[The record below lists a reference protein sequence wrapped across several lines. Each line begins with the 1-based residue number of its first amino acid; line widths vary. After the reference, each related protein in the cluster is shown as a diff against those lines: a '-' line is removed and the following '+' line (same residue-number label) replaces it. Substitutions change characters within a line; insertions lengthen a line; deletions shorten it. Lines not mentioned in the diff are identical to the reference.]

1 MSELTIL
8 LDLLLQ
14 FTTLFALLV
23 FVGIFFLG
31 GTKFFRIWKN
41 LREEALF
48 HLSMLCFG
56 LLLYLIFIAV
66 LIFFFEDKPTVEY
79 LIKHVLGLIF
89 TPLYLEVSLYYLTT
103 YINRRNLWEKYIP
116 FVFGIMVGISLLL
129 FTLPSSD
136 PYFGI
141 LSAIA
146 YGVPVILTSILL
158 ARICFRSYAVFKETD
173 LSDKDKTFVFA
184 FTMLGITM
192 FFGSLCDALY
202 FIAIVVT
209 EIDLWPLLLPLTGT
223 LGPIMAVFAL
233 IYIRRIFSMIDDAD
247 ILYVMNILS

>member
-1 MSELTIL
+1 MTDIAL
-8 LDLLLQ
+8 LFNYLLRI
-14 FTTLFALLV
+14 TTFLSILV
-23 FVGIFFLG
+23 FVGAFLLG
-31 GTKFFRIWKN
+31 GVKFFRIWRN
-41 LREEALF
+41 LREESLF

-56 LLLYLIFIAV
+56 LLLYIIFIGILV
-66 LIFFFEDKPTVEY
+66 LLLEDEHMVDF

-141 LSAIA
+141 LSAFA
-146 YGVPVILTSILL
+146 YGIPVILTSILL
-158 ARICFRSYAVFKETD
+158 ARICIRSYSVFKESD
-173 LSDKDKTFVFA
+173 LSDKDKSFIFS
-184 FTMLGITM
+184 FTILAIAM
-192 FFGSLCDALY
+192 FFGSLFDASF
-202 FIAIVVT
+202 FIIIAVT
-209 EIDLWPLLLPLTGT
+209 EINLWPILIPLSGT
-223 LGPIMAVFAL
+223 LGPVMAVIVL
-233 IYIRRIFSMIDDAD
+233 IYIRKVFSMIDDAD